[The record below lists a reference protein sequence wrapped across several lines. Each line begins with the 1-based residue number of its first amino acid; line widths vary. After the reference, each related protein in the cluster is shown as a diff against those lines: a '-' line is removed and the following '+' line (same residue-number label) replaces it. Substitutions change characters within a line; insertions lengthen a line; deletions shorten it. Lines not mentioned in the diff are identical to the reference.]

1 MSLRIKTIDF
11 KSDNAGIQ
19 FVESLHHAGFAILYN
34 HPLDF
39 NLINSVYD
47 EWEIF
52 FNSDAKHS
60 YTFNPDTQDGYFPY
74 RCESAKGSS
83 AKDLKEFF
91 HLYEWG
97 KYPENVSRKTLLL
110 YYEIMTIGR
119 DLLEWIDSHSPE
131 KVKSKFSMP
140 LSEMIA
146 NSRMN
151 LMRII
156 HYPPLETDITDGA
169 IRAGAHG
176 DINLITVLPA
186 SSQAGLQLLKE
197 TGDWMDIKCDPGWL
211 VINSGDMLNKCSDG
225 YYPSTIHRV
234 INPKGDDA
242 RLPRYTMPVF
252 IHPRDEVILS
262 DKYTARSFLDE
273 RLKEIG
279 LKS

>member
-1 MSLRIKTIDF
+1 MSENINRKALF
-11 KSDNAGIQ
+11 
-19 FVESLHHAGFAILYN
+19 LY
-34 HPLDF
+34 H
-39 NLINSVYD
+39 
-47 EWEIF
+47 EII
-52 FNSDAKHS
+52 A
-60 YTFNPDTQDGYFPY
+60 
-74 RCESAKGSS
+74 
-83 AKDLKEFF
+83 
-91 HLYEWG
+91 
-97 KYPENVSRKTLLL
+97 
-110 YYEIMTIGR
+110 IGR
-119 DLLEWIDSHSPE
+119 DLLKWVDAHSPE
-131 KVKSKFSMP
+131 KVKSKFSMH

-156 HYPPLETDITDGA
+156 HYPPLELDIKDGA

-225 YYPSTIHRV
+225 YYPSTIHRG

-252 IHPRDEVILS
+252 IHPRDEVVLS
-262 DKYTARSFLDE
+262 DKYTSRSFLDE